1 MIYIMENKFK
11 DYASNIYHQNWK
23 IISKREKPL
32 PTNPGDI
39 RSVFDRDYTRIIHSK
54 AYKRLKHK
62 TQVFFSPE
70 SDHICTRSEH
80 VSHVESISYTIAS
93 YLGLNTELTKAISV
107 AHDIG
112 HSPFGHAGERILSAI
127 SQRDLGCIFWH
138 EKNGLEFVDKI
149 ELLENKERFKDN
161 LDLTYA
167 VRDGIVSHCGEIDEN
182 CLKPRTEYIDLN
194 TYVRPNQYAPYTW
207 EGCVVKISDKISY
220 IGRDIEDAI
229 SLGIID
235 EHLDELRKLLYYD
248 LPEKK
253 INNTIIIN
261 YLVCDLAKNS
271 SPDKGLCFSDEAF
284 DLLNKIKEFNYRNIY
299 FSDKLKS
306 SIRYF
311 ELVLNEIYNTLKS
324 CYDANNTIATLKNKL
339 PKISTKL
346 YDSFL
351 GFLTNYY
358 DLGNRQE
365 LKLINDVIFDFNNEQ
380 DFYKCI
386 IYYISGMTDK
396 FAIEIYND
404 IIGF

>member
-1 MIYIMENKFK
+1 MKDIFKNYAADINHPDWENL
-11 DYASNIYHQNWK
+11 
-23 IISKREKPL
+23 SKRNKPL
-32 PTNPGDI
+32 PTNPEDI
-39 RSVFDRDYTRIIHSK
+39 RSVFDRDYTRIIHSN

-112 HSPFGHAGERILSAI
+112 HSPFGHAGEKILSTI
-127 SQRDLGCIFWH
+127 SQRDLGHIFWH
-138 EKNGLEFVDKI
+138 EKNGLDFVDTI
-149 ELLENKERFKDN
+149 ELLENKERYKDN

-167 VRDGIVSHCGEIDEN
+167 VRDGIISHCGEIDEN
-182 CLKPRTEYIDLN
+182 SLKPRKEFIDLA
-194 TYVRPNQYAPYTW
+194 TYVRPNQYSPCTW
-207 EGCVVKISDKISY
+207 EGCIVKISDKISY

-235 EHLDELRKLLYYD
+235 EHLDELYTLLHYD

-253 INNTIIIN
+253 INNTVIIN
-261 YLVCDLAKNS
+261 YLVRDLAKNS

-284 DLLNKIKEFNYRNIY
+284 DLLNKIKAFNYRNIY
-299 FSDKLKS
+299 FSDRLKP
-306 SIRYF
+306 SIKYF
-311 ELVLNEIYNTLKS
+311 DLVLNEIYDTLKS
-324 CYDANNTIATLKNKL
+324 CYDGKNTLSSLKNNL
-339 PKISTKL
+339 SKISIKL

-351 GFLTNYY
+351 GFLSNYY
-358 DLGNRQE
+358 DLGNREE
-365 LKLINDVIFDFNNEQ
+365 LKLINNIIFDFNNEK
-380 DFYKCI
+380 DFYQCI